1 MDWLDRLLDRGK
13 KRLNPPHD
21 TQTAEWRWLPREFA
35 EHPGRHLTP
44 ARAAGLLLEAE
55 RGDLRALAELA
66 DDMEERDAHLFAE
79 LMKRRRACLSAEWK
93 LELRNADTGEQK
105 ALGLLTELLQDM
117 PLPDV
122 LFDLTDA
129 IHKGYSAIE
138 MEWRRTGALW
148 LPVTLEHRPAAWF
161 MTAQDARDVLL
172 LRTADG
178 KGQVLQPYTWLCH
191 HQKARSGYMTN
202 TALARVTV
210 WPFLFR
216 AYSSRDFAEF
226 LEIYGLPVRL
236 GRYPP
241 GATEQE
247 RSRLLAAV
255 TAIGHNAAGILPANM
270 AIEFQQAAAGEPDA
284 FMAMIAWAEKS
295 ISKAVLGGTLTSE
308 LDGKGSYAAAAV
320 HDEVRSELR
329 QADLHQLSK
338 TLTRDLI
345 APLAQ
350 FNTTLTRVPQFVFD
364 DTEPEDM
371 ALYADALP
379 KLATV
384 MPVPLGWVQRK
395 LKIPAAAEGEPL
407 LQAAPPA
414 APPAGPGAA
423 ALKAVGKAA
432 QGAGCACCGAVAAL
446 KVEGAETPHDMQD
459 DIEQLGRMPHD
470 MQAQAEGWLQ
480 PVLDAAQAG
489 LAAGQSAE
497 VVLAGLMQRF
507 PLAEDSQLIQAL
519 AQALLVAD
527 LAGQW
532 EAQQDV
538 ADGQA

>member
-1 MDWLDRLLDRGK
+1 
-13 KRLNPPHD
+13 
-21 TQTAEWRWLPREFA
+21 
-35 EHPGRHLTP
+35 
-44 ARAAGLLLEAE
+44 
-55 RGDLRALAELA
+55 
-66 DDMEERDAHLFAE
+66 
-79 LMKRRRACLSAEWK
+79 
-93 LELRNADTGEQK
+93 
-105 ALGLLTELLQDM
+105 
-117 PLPDV
+117 V
-122 LFDLTDA
+122 
-129 IHKGYSAIE
+129 
-138 MEWRRTGALW
+138 
-148 LPVTLEHRPAAWF
+148 
-161 MTAQDARDVLL
+161 
-172 LRTADG
+172 
-178 KGQVLQPYTWLCH
+178 
-191 HQKARSGYMTN
+191 
-202 TALARVTV
+202 
-210 WPFLFR
+210 
-216 AYSSRDFAEF
+216 
-226 LEIYGLPVRL
+226 
-236 GRYPP
+236 
-241 GATEQE
+241 
-247 RSRLLAAV
+247 
-255 TAIGHNAAGILPANM
+255 
-270 AIEFQQAAAGEPDA
+270 
-284 FMAMIAWAEKS
+284 EKS